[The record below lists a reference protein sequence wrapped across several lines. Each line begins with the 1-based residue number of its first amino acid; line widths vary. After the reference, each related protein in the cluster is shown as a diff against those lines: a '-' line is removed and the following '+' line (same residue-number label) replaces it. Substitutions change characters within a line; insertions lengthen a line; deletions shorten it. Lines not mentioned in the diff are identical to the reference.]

1 MDKRQSLA
9 CRLTS
14 SGIRTRGSRSSL
26 AVNTFGSK
34 TMAVWHKHTT
44 CLCQTSQPLLVQRGS
59 SISHNN
65 VIRGRDRD
73 PIPFSPS
80 LMGMCLA
87 FCHNRKPHTFPDNR
101 MCKNHIVCAKQ
112 SRNMHRLS
120 HLAQYSTLF
129 LRPIT
134 ILALPL
140 QPKII

>member
-9 CRLTS
+9 CRLTPT
-14 SGIRTRGSRSSL
+14 GIRTRGSRSSL
-26 AVNTFGSK
+26 AVNPFGSK

-80 LMGMCLA
+80 LMGMCLPSA
-87 FCHNRKPHTFPDNR
+87 IPTS
-101 MCKNHIVCAKQ
+101 HILFRTTECAKT
-112 SRNMHRLS
+112 
-120 HLAQYSTLF
+120 TLF
-129 LRPIT
+129 VQNKAGICTDYHILRNIP
-134 ILALPL
+134 LFFFAQLPY
-140 QPKII
+140 

>member
-14 SGIRTRGSRSSL
+14 SGIGPHRTRSSL
-26 AVNTFGSK
+26 AVNPFGSK

-44 CLCQTSQPLLVQRGS
+44 CLCQTSQPLLVQRGN

-80 LMGMCLA
+80 LMGMYLA
-87 FCHNRKPHTFPDNR
+87 FSHTHMPHSFPDNR

-112 SRNMHRLS
+112 SRNMHKLS
-120 HLAQYSTLF
+120 HPAQYSTLF
-129 LRPIT
+129 LRSIT